1 MHDLDPLDPA
11 YVQEVLSKPP
21 FIKLPGVINVRD
33 LGGYAS
39 KTHPGKITKPRL
51 LLRSAEV
58 SAITEEGKQIL
69 RDLGITKVY
78 DFRSDTEIKKYDTPL
93 PQIDG
98 VDVIHIPV
106 FQTADYSPEMM
117 AKRYQLYASGK
128 TEAFIELYSQILDHG
143 GHSFGTILRHV
154 RDRPSEGSLF
164 HCTAGKDRTGIM
176 AAIFLKLAGVEDD
189 VIAQD
194 YALTRVGREPARAM
208 IMTRL
213 SKEPLFASNNEAALN
228 MFTCRHETM
237 TAFLKHFDDRYKGV
251 DGYLKHYVGLS
262 EADIETI
269 RHNLL
274 IDAGVS
280 A

>member
-11 YVQEVLSKPP
+11 YVEDVLSKPP
-21 FIKLPGVINVRD
+21 FVKLSGVINVRD
-33 LGGYAS
+33 LGGYPS
-39 KTHPGKITKPRL
+39 KTHPGKVTKPKL

-58 SAITEEGKQIL
+58 SGITDEGKGTL
-69 RDLGITKVY
+69 RELGVTKVY

-93 PQIDG
+93 PQIEG

-128 TEAFIELYSQILDHG
+128 TEAFIELYSQIMDHG
-143 GHSFGTILRHV
+143 GHSFGAILRHV

-176 AAIFLKLAGVEDD
+176 AAILLKQVSTTD
-189 VIAQD
+189 VIAHD

-208 IMTRL
+208 IMARL

-237 TAFLKHFDDRYKGV
+237 AAFLKHLDEHYKGV
-251 DGYLKHYVGLS
+251 DEYIRHYVGLS
-262 EADIETI
+262 DEDIDTI
-269 RHNLL
+269 RSNLL
-274 IDAGVS
+274 VDADKAV
-280 A
+280 